1 MDQDNNQPI
10 TPSDLSSDSA
20 SINKRLVLEDEVQ
33 TETQDDRV
41 IKKSKV
47 SQDEESSMHF
57 HDLEEY
63 NEESDRDWVEGQ
75 EEEEEESD
83 TDSIE
88 SLLAHPAL
96 FRDDDSLVDVDNIEE
111 EEVQKGKHLD
121 GIEPYSLEII
131 II

>member
-1 MDQDNNQPI
+1 
-10 TPSDLSSDSA
+10 
-20 SINKRLVLEDEVQ
+20 
-33 TETQDDRV
+33 
-41 IKKSKV
+41 
-47 SQDEESSMHF
+47 MHF

-75 EEEEEESD
+75 EEDEEESD

-121 GIEPYSLEII
+121 GIELYSLEII
-131 II
+131 IIW